1 MPKRRIFGNR
11 QPNASSTNGS
21 ETDEK
26 NRDLGFGT
34 SISAKN
40 RRLIN
45 QDGSFNI
52 RRVGQRIQD
61 IHPFQF
67 LVTISWWEFALCVLV
82 AYLLFNTVFAFLYL
96 MAGVEQLSGGEDL
109 ITWLDRFMYAFF
121 FSVQTFTTVGYG
133 TVSPV
138 GLSVNIIA
146 AFEAMTGLLGFAVAT
161 GVLMGRFS
169 QPSAKIGFS
178 DQILIAPYTHAEE
191 GAINSLQF
199 RIVNRRINQLIDL
212 EVMVVMR
219 YYNKVNGK
227 EKQDFRQLNLERD
240 KVKLFPLTW
249 TIVHPITQ
257 DSPLHGCTSEELAYK
272 HTEFLITLKGYDETF
287 AQHVHARMSYRYD
300 EMIWGA
306 KFVKVFHEMEE
317 GPIELQVDKVS
328 LCEKAE
334 LNAY

>member
-67 LVTISWWEFALCVLV
+67 LVTISWWEFALCVLI

-121 FSVQTFTTVGYG
+121 FSVQTFTT
-133 TVSPV
+133 PNP
-138 GLSVNIIA
+138 LQAI
-146 AFEAMTGLLGFAVAT
+146 
-161 GVLMGRFS
+161 R
-169 QPSAKIGFS
+169 PSLYS
-178 DQILIAPYTHAEE
+178 
-191 GAINSLQF
+191 
-199 RIVNRRINQLIDL
+199 
-212 EVMVVMR
+212 
-219 YYNKVNGK
+219 
-227 EKQDFRQLNLERD
+227 RQY
-240 KVKLFPLTW
+240 P
-249 TIVHPITQ
+249 
-257 DSPLHGCTSEELAYK
+257 S
-272 HTEFLITLKGYDETF
+272 
-287 AQHVHARMSYRYD
+287 
-300 EMIWGA
+300 
-306 KFVKVFHEMEE
+306 
-317 GPIELQVDKVS
+317 
-328 LCEKAE
+328 
-334 LNAY
+334 